1 MACSPENLLA
11 EIAALR
17 EHNARLEAL
26 LGEGRLKAPA
36 LLESEER
43 YRSLITVTSAIVW
56 TAGSDGAIVEEVP
69 SWEEFTGQSPEQ
81 YQGWG
86 WVEML
91 HPEDRASTAEIWR
104 QANANKRPVEVEY
117 RLRRRDGEYR
127 HMVARGVPLLNAG
140 GRLCS
145 WVGTVT
151 DIHDRKVAEQ
161 QRELRLL
168 QAKRHTTRLQKLAEA
183 SLAINSAL
191 SIQQVLQGITEQAA
205 ALIGA
210 HMALTSLTPERDWAR
225 AVHTVYLSD
234 KYRYWHHG
242 EARLGGVGIA
252 ADVCRTNRPARLTQ
266 SQLEGHPQ
274 GRLLAFGATDR
285 PALRGWLAAPLVGRD
300 GRNIGLIQLSDKH
313 EGDFSEEDEAI
324 AVQLAQLASVAI
336 ENTRLFEAEQAAK
349 VDAEEANRLKD
360 EFLATLSH
368 ELRSPLTAILGWTKL
383 LRQVDLGAVRAAH
396 ALEVIERNALAQNQ
410 LIEDL
415 LDISRI
421 VAGKL
426 RIEAAAVDL
435 AGVIEAAIGT
445 VRPAAQA
452 RAIEVDTEIEPGVPL
467 LMGDATRLQQ
477 VVWNLLANAVKF
489 TPNGGRVRVRLSR
502 RGTAAEVA
510 VSDSGLGIAPH
521 LLPHVFERFRQ
532 ADSSS
537 TRSHGGLGLGL
548 AIVRQLV
555 ELHSGTVSAASPGEG
570 QGATF
575 TVRLPFDGARTLLAG
590 DHSPGDWTRESPTA
604 CCGRLDGLRVLVVDD
619 EPQARELV
627 RTTLELCGAQVATAG
642 SAAEALAEVRRSKP
656 AVLVSDIA
664 MPGEDG
670 YALLRQLRLLEAE
683 CGGRIP
689 AVALTAYARVE
700 DRRRALLAGFQTHL
714 SKPVEPS
721 ELVAAVANL
730 SCQAA
735 I

>member
-1 MACSPENLLA
+1 MVGFPENLLA

-17 EHNARLEAL
+17 EHNARLETL
-26 LGEGRLKAPA
+26 LGEGRLKAQA

-56 TAGSDGAIVEEVP
+56 TAGSDGAIIEEVP

-104 QANANKRPVEVEY
+104 QANADKRPVEAEY

-127 HMVARGVPLLNAG
+127 HMVARGVPLLNAQ

-234 KYRYWHHG
+234 KYGFWHRS

-252 ADVCRTNRPARLTQ
+252 ADVCRTNRPLRLTQ
-266 SQLEGHPQ
+266 SQLEAHPQ
-274 GRLLAFGATDR
+274 GRLLAFGAADR

-368 ELRSPLTAILGWTKL
+368 ELRSPLTAILGWTRL
-383 LRQVDLGAVRAAH
+383 LRQTDLGAVRAAH

-452 RAIEVDTEIEPGVPL
+452 RAIEVDTEIEPGVPP

-489 TPNGGRVRVRLSR
+489 TPNGGRVRVRLAR

-510 VSDSGLGIAPH
+510 VSDSGQGIAPH

-555 ELHSGTVSAASPGEG
+555 ELHGGTVSAASPGEG

-575 TVRLPFDGARTLLAG
+575 TVRLPFDEARALLAG

-642 SAAEALAEVRRSKP
+642 SAAEALAEVRRFKP

-670 YALLRQLRLLEAE
+670 YALLRQMRLLEAE
-683 CGGRIP
+683 HGWRIP

-730 SCQAA
+730 SCRSTL
-735 I
+735 